1 MNIVYFYYLF
11 QSILLPLLTCIN
23 DLKIKLVCFSVN
35 SPNVK
40 NNKLK
45 FISGI
50 DVKISFSIYAYIS
63 ISNTEKFEQP
73 LISDSKYISL
83 ELLEG
88 GTTSNGEKYEIIRDT
103 KTNILYLKYDKGITP
118 ILDNDGKPKRLYDIQ
133 VDIIDS
139 EGNVESTIEHK

>member
-1 MNIVYFYYLF
+1 MEKILRKRKQEVKRNIFF
-11 QSILLPLLTCIN
+11 SIVILI
-23 DLKIKLVCFSVN
+23 I
-35 SPNVK
+35 
-40 NNKLK
+40 
-45 FISGI
+45 
-50 DVKISFSIYAYIS
+50 ISFFIYAYIS

-83 ELLEG
+83 ELLEE
-88 GTTSNGEKYEIIRDT
+88 GTTSNGEKYEIIRDR

-139 EGNVESTIEHK
+139 EGNVESTIEQK

>member
-1 MNIVYFYYLF
+1 MEKILRKRKQEVKRNIFF
-11 QSILLPLLTCIN
+11 SI
-23 DLKIKLVCFSVN
+23 
-35 SPNVK
+35 
-40 NNKLK
+40 
-45 FISGI
+45 FILI
-50 DVKISFSIYAYIS
+50 IISFFIYAYIS

-83 ELLEG
+83 ELLEE
-88 GTTSNGEKYEIIRDT
+88 GTTSNGEKYEIIRDR

-139 EGNVESTIEHK
+139 EGNVESTIEQK

>member
-1 MNIVYFYYLF
+1 MEKILRKKEQEVKRNIFL
-11 QSILLPLLTCIN
+11 SIVVLI
-23 DLKIKLVCFSVN
+23 IICF
-35 SPNVK
+35 
-40 NNKLK
+40 
-45 FISGI
+45 F
-50 DVKISFSIYAYIS
+50 IYAYNS

-83 ELLEG
+83 ELLEEG
-88 GTTSNGEKYEIIRDT
+88 KTSDGEKYKIIRDT

-139 EGNVESTIEHK
+139 EGNVESTIEQK

>member
-1 MNIVYFYYLF
+1 MEKILRKREQEVKRNIFF
-11 QSILLPLLTCIN
+11 SIVILI
-23 DLKIKLVCFSVN
+23 IICF
-35 SPNVK
+35 
-40 NNKLK
+40 
-45 FISGI
+45 F
-50 DVKISFSIYAYIS
+50 IYAYIS

-83 ELLEG
+83 ELLEE
-88 GTTSNGEKYEIIRDT
+88 GTTSNEEKYEIIRDR

-139 EGNVESTIEHK
+139 EGNVESTIEQK